1 MKQIRKDLRSVVS
14 DAARRV
20 YKELGSGF
28 NEQVYGQAMAIE
40 LRSLGLDY
48 EVERNI
54 EVFYKGERVGL
65 HRLDFIVNRSLVIE
79 LKAAGSVSDRNFAQ
93 TRAYLKTT
101 ALRFALVINFPS
113 AESDDGPVIEFV
125 QADQQASCP
134 TPNGSR
140 KTKGKPPTLLQVK
153 RAARPVVRLAKPKAP
168 KGERI
173 PLSDQVWD
181 SVARRYVR
189 RRSRSV
195 LDSLAKEVVPLVP
208 DVPERD
214 SVVTSEITPAKEPDS
229 SGS

>member
-1 MKQIRKDLRSVVS
+1 MKQVRKDLRSVVS

-65 HRLDFIVNRSLVIE
+65 HRLDFIVDRSLVIE

-113 AESDDGPVIEFV
+113 AGDDGPVIEFV
-125 QADQQASCP
+125 QADQQASRP
-134 TPNGSR
+134 TPNGTSEA
-140 KTKGKPPTLLQVK
+140 KGKPPTSRQVK
-153 RAARPVVRLAKPKAP
+153 RAARRVARLPKPKAP
-168 KGERI
+168 KGEWI
-173 PLSDQVWD
+173 PLTDQVWD
-181 SVARRYVR
+181 NVARRYVR
-189 RRSRSV
+189 RRSRSAH
-195 LDSLAKEVVPLVP
+195 DSSAKEVVPLAP
-208 DVPERD
+208 EAPERD
-214 SVVTSEITPAKEPDS
+214 SVVTSEITPTKGRGSQEP
-229 SGS
+229 